1 MRNTWFHI
9 GLLHPD
15 RPQLPQGCEKYQFS
29 ELKKEKRETVP
40 VYTIELT
47 SVDGKGK
54 RSKTEE
60 EEENLLT
67 VTEDEEGEKVG
78 NKRKKGAKRKK
89 RSKYT
94 YTAIWKQPPKAKGR
108 IRSLEEVIKSGKLP
122 DQSTS
127 RAEIGIASF
136 DDTQKEDRDRERMTD
151 KYRDG
156 ESIKTSMVRRPKKRK
171 RCAKDEI

>member
-1 MRNTWFHI
+1 M
-9 GLLHPD
+9 
-15 RPQLPQGCEKYQFS
+15 PQLPEGWEEYQFS

-60 EEENLLT
+60 EEEDLLT
-67 VTEDEEGEKVG
+67 VTEDEGGERVG
-78 NKRKKGAKRKK
+78 NKRKRGGKRKK

-94 YTAIWKQPPKAKGR
+94 YTAIWKQPSKAKGK
-108 IRSLEEVIKSGKLP
+108 IMGLEEVIKSGKLL

-136 DDTQKEDRDRERMTD
+136 YDTQKEDRDRERMTD
-151 KYRDG
+151 KYKHR
-156 ESIKTSMVRRPKKRK
+156 ESIKTGMVGRPRKRK
-171 RCAKDEI
+171 RCAKDEILIPGC